1 MPAVLPD
8 TPVVEAAIVEF
19 TNVYRG
25 RQKLSAL
32 TANAA
37 LTRAA
42 RAYAA
47 YLAKHGQF
55 SHTADGR
62 GAGERIQ
69 SAGYTWCQY
78 GENLALHVDSRG
90 FEARVLAEKS
100 VEGWINS
107 PAHHANL
114 VAPHMTEIGVGVA
127 RAPNKDPKF
136 ISVQLFARPKALQY
150 EFQVSNTT
158 DQRVGYTFA
167 GKTHEVAPSFAVTHT
182 SCNPSEISFDSFGS
196 GLWGK
201 KLSMRYDALDGL
213 VSVSYTHLRCSSA
226 AHSSSTLWGGMLVAM
241 PTAMPAEPLA
251 SRFGNA
257 AGRTVGSCS
266 RPS

>member
-32 TANAA
+32 TVNST

-69 SAGYTWCQY
+69 SAGYRWCQY

-114 VAPHMTEIGVGVA
+114 VAPYMTEIGVGVA

-136 ISVQLFARPKALQY
+136 ISVQLFARPKTLQY

-158 DQRVGYTFA
+158 DRRVGYTFA

-182 SCNPSEISFDSFGS
+182 SCSPSEISFDSFGS

-213 VSVSYTHLRCSSA
+213 VYLLKA
-226 AHSSSTLWGGMLVAM
+226 DA
-241 PTAMPAEPLA
+241 
-251 SRFGNA
+251 A
-257 AGRTVGSCS
+257 AGLRIEIKPIEKL
-266 RPS
+266 R